1 MAAEIRNP
9 TLPLLPTL
17 NHDMHGLEIFLSTF
31 QPLSTRLCCCFSAQG
46 SSDFDPGVLLSVTS
60 ACPALRSLRID
71 SMHARIEGVAAL
83 TRLTRLRNLHLST
96 SPFPTDLTGC
106 QDFWSGPSDTRY
118 SRPRDT
124 HLSSEEA
131 AHLGSLTGLTSLG
144 AFVLDPS
151 ALLPHLLPRCVEG
164 RMEGL
169 VNLTSLH
176 IVTVTCAA
184 AVPEAGDG
192 QELAPPQIMMGL
204 GELRAL
210 RSLTRKLAVVLPSV
224 LPSPSLAL
232 HEHSLSQRLYS
243 LHHAGCVFVFL
254 LTPLSMPDP
263 NHAGWSPLRTGAA
276 PSASCPP
283 SWSRLSPHARAWNVW
298 SSGAAISRGTR
309 MAQWRATSL
318 MLLLQSLAFLPCH
331 T

>member
-1 MAAEIRNP
+1 MPRP
-9 TLPLLPTL
+9 P
-17 NHDMHGLEIFLSTF
+17 
-31 QPLSTRLCCCFSAQG
+31 R
-46 SSDFDPGVLLSVTS
+46 
-60 ACPALRSLRID
+60 ALRVD

-184 AVPEAGDG
+184 AVAEAGDG
-192 QELAPPQIMMGL
+192 QELAPLQIMTGL

-210 RSLTRKLAVVLPSV
+210 RSLT
-224 LPSPSLAL
+224 
-232 HEHSLSQRLYS
+232 H
-243 LHHAGCVFVFL
+243 F
-254 LTPLSMPDP
+254 T
-263 NHAGWSPLRTGAA
+263 
-276 PSASCPP
+276 
-283 SWSRLSPHARAWNVW
+283 
-298 SSGAAISRGTR
+298 
-309 MAQWRATSL
+309 
-318 MLLLQSLAFLPCH
+318 
-331 T
+331 